1 MRKGVLGAN
10 TTITGCIAMC
20 TATTTNGY
28 AFLVRNDNSANINIS
43 NCFSYGF
50 PVLLSRND
58 NSASGIGTIT
68 VNNCFSVGA
77 GFYSTSLAYSS
88 SAFILGSTT
97 ISNCI
102 ALNRLVSTAFA
113 AVSFGGITTTNHT
126 ISSCNFIGFNRY
138 FYTESSVAG
147 GTTFD
152 DCIFEDDTRPSLISI
167 LVGVGGRP
175 NAVFKN
181 CYFETNQPEPAF
193 LSVNW
198 SNLPLYSGGG
208 FYFRDCSFNGAN
220 NGAFF
225 VDPID
230 YFAGFFAI
238 LENCEFRGSSTLN
251 RTYVKMGTATV
262 STDTFSGSGKSII
275 LTPYPENR
283 TTYPF
288 RYQFLLPT
296 PATNF
301 TVNFKTKSY
310 GLTGTAV
317 AYIENAFGVVAQSTL
332 TVSSGWDSQ
341 SINVTGLA
349 SYTEVLNLTIELT
362 GNSGYIVIDDI
373 KVTGAVGVLT
383 DNGKAAFIDIES
395 TASETSHLFC

>member
-1 MRKGVLGAN
+1 
-10 TTITGCIAMC
+10 
-20 TATTTNGY
+20 
-28 AFLVRNDNSANINIS
+28 VRNDNSANINIS
-43 NCFSYGF
+43 NCFTYGF
-50 PVLLSRND
+50 PVLLNRND
-58 NSASGIGTIT
+58 NAASGIGTIT
-68 VNNCFSVGA
+68 VDNCFSVGA
-77 GFYSTSLAYSS
+77 GFYSTTFAYSS

-113 AVSFGGITTTNHT
+113 AVSFAGITTTNHT

-152 DCIFEDDTRPSLISI
+152 DCIFEDDVRTSLFSI

-181 CYFETNQPEPAF
+181 CYFKTNEADT
-193 LSVNW
+193 SIIGVNW
-198 SNLPLYSGGG
+198 SNLPLYSGGS
-208 FYFRDCSFNGAN
+208 FYFRDCSFNSNTPAGQY
-220 NGAFF
+220 FIS
-225 VDPID
+225 DLSWK
-230 YFAGFFAI
+230 YFAGFFAT
-238 LENCEFRGSSTLN
+238 LENCEFRLVGNQMVTIN
-251 RTYVKMGTATV
+251 RTYVKMGFATV
-262 STDTFSGSGKSII
+262 STDTFSGSGKSIA
-275 LTPYPENR
+275 LAPDATNE

-288 RYQFLLPT
+288 RYQFILPT

-301 TVNFKTKSY
+301 TVSFKTKSY
-310 GLTGTAV
+310 GLNGTVV
-317 AYIENAFGVVAQSTL
+317 AYIENAFGVVTQSTL

-349 SYTEVLNLTIELT
+349 TYTEVFNLTIELT
-362 GNSGYIVIDDI
+362 GTSGYIVIDDI

-383 DNGKAAFIDIES
+383 DNGRATFIDIES
-395 TASETSHLFC
+395 AASETSHLFC